1 MLTLKPFQ
9 VEGVQFLRQTA
20 HAILADDMG
29 LGKTL
34 QAVRAIDAIW
44 ARSVLIVCPASLKY
58 TWYNTLCAESY
69 SIGLI
74 PKIIQGKTRAQTT
87 SEGFV
92 WIVSYNYL
100 VANLWMFRAHKFDVL
115 ICDEAHYLRRITS
128 KRTAAILGQFGVA
141 NQCNYKWMLTGTPV
155 YNRPYDLYPVLSV
168 LFRKQLGQ
176 YWYEERFRYRYCGG
190 SLGLGS
196 SHEEELNS
204 RLAAIMLRRIKADVL
219 PELEPVTKEII
230 LLPAET
236 VLMKE
241 IIKKGDD
248 IKVFPNA
255 DGTLNVAALG
265 ALAKHRQDLAISKL
279 SALVEEIHRMLEHK
293 QKIVIFFYHIAVMD
307 MLREKLKQ
315 YCPVCYWGELTAQSK
330 ERVKGNFINQKGVRI
345 FLGQIGASGTGLDG
359 LQAVCDTALFVEWDW
374 TPGGNNQAIDRL
386 NRMGQIN
393 PVFVYFFAVKGSWE
407 EKMLSSVASKE
418 MAIKTIMGDS
428 KCL

>member
-1 MLTLKPFQ
+1 MLVLKPFQ

-34 QAVRAIDAIW
+34 QAVRAIDAVW

-58 TWYNTLCAESY
+58 TWYNAICAESY
-69 SIGLI
+69 SIGLT
-74 PKIIQGKTRAQTT
+74 PEIIQGKTRAKTT
-87 SEGFV
+87 SEGFI

-100 VANLWMFRAHKFDVL
+100 VSNLWMFRVHSFDVL

-128 KRTAAILGQFGVA
+128 RRTSAVLGQFGVA
-141 NQCNYKWMLTGTPV
+141 TRCKYKWMLTGTPI

-176 YWYEERFRYRYCGG
+176 YWDEERFRYRYCGG

-196 SHEEELNS
+196 SHENELNEKLS
-204 RLAAIMLRRIKADVL
+204 VIMLRRTKSEVL
-219 PELEPVTKEII
+219 PELDPVTREVI

-236 VLMKE
+236 AIMKD

-265 ALAKHRQDLAISKL
+265 ALAKHRKDLALAKIPS
-279 SALVEEIHRMLEHK
+279 VIEEIRRILEHK
-293 QKIVIFFYHIAVMD
+293 QKIVIFFYHIDIMG
-307 MLREKLKQ
+307 MLRDKLEE
-315 YCPVCYWGELTAQSK
+315 YNPVCYWGDLTALPK
-330 ERVKGNFINQKGVRI
+330 ERVKESFIKQKGVRI
-345 FLGQIGASGTGLDG
+345 FLGQIGASGVGLDG
-359 LQAVCDTALFVEWDW
+359 LQTVCDTTLFVEWDW
-374 TPGGNNQAIDRL
+374 TPGGNNQAIDRVQ
-386 NRMGQIN
+386 RMGQLN
-393 PVFVYFFAVKGSWE
+393 PVCAIFFVIKSSWE
-407 EKMLSSVASKE
+407 EKMLLSVASKE
-418 MAIKTIMGDS
+418 SSIKTIMGDS
-428 KCL
+428 K